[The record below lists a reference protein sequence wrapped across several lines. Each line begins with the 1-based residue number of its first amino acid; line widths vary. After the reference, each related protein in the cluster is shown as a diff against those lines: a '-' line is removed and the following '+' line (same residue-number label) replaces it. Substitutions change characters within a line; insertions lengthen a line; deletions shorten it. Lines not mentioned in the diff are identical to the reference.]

1 MKKILVFCL
10 LFIML
15 FGFSCILFVITLN
28 ESLCLKIE
36 DDVQQ
41 NFFEEKDEWK
51 KAEYLRGQEKALESV
66 KFDDT
71 YFLVFTKKITHT
83 SGRIWIYAYTLHPK
97 QKREFI
103 IKQVSLVAND
113 GTLAYE
119 NNNCNLILAQIQ
131 PNEIYQ
137 KDNLLLT
144 YEISDEWY
152 YKGNKLTLNIEI
164 EAEGITK
171 TISYDVEI
179 AAFYSHIFGT

>member
-71 YFLVFTKKITHT
+71 YFLVFT
-83 SGRIWIYAYTLHPK
+83 
-97 QKREFI
+97 
-103 IKQVSLVAND
+103 
-113 GTLAYE
+113 
-119 NNNCNLILAQIQ
+119 
-131 PNEIYQ
+131 
-137 KDNLLLT
+137 
-144 YEISDEWY
+144 
-152 YKGNKLTLNIEI
+152 
-164 EAEGITK
+164 
-171 TISYDVEI
+171 
-179 AAFYSHIFGT
+179 